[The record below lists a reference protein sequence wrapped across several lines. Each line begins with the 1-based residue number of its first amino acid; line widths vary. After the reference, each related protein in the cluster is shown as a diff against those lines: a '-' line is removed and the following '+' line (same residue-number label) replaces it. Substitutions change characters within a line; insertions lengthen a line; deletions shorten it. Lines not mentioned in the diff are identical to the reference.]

1 VDGRPASIFDARR
14 QIHHQNHT
22 ESRLKAWL
30 SADRSAADCLPGRP
44 SYTRIDCGFD
54 FADGR

>member
-44 SYTRIDCGFD
+44 SW
-54 FADGR
+54 A